1 MEDNGRKLETL
12 QTLVKELTTE
22 NDGLYHQLNHLMI
35 RNNTLLKRIDDLQQA
50 INDLHIRLEESNLIN
65 NNLIRSNDRRSTG
78 YDNRNA
84 ATSLLRS
91 EPRQPVKEDDLGS
104 LDLEEL
110 YQKWKSF
117 PGQEGKNEPNMRK
130 QSLMLAHL
138 YSKGNLTASDLFY
151 HSGTGAV
158 TGARYVATLK
168 KFGMIEYTGARKK
181 GHYRITPQGRQ
192 FVESRMEARE
202 NHLVDDLPES
212 NTLLQG
218 IPLENDFNIPTVNRM
233 DHFDL

>member
-1 MEDNGRKLETL
+1 MEENGRKLETMEM
-12 QTLVKELTTE
+12 LVKQLTSE
-22 NDGLYHQLNHLMI
+22 NETLYHQLNHMMI

-65 NNLIRSNDRRSTG
+65 NNLIKSNDRRNVG
-78 YDNRNA
+78 FDNKND

-91 EPRQPVKEDDLGS
+91 EVQQYIEKDSVGNI
-104 LDLEEL
+104 DLEEL

-117 PGQEGKNEPNMRK
+117 PGQEARNEPNIRK
-130 QSLMLAHL
+130 QSLMMAHL
-138 YSKGNLTASDLFY
+138 YSKGNLSASDLFS

-168 KFGMIEYTGARKK
+168 KFKMIEYTGARKK
-181 GHYRITPQGRQ
+181 GHYRITSMGRQ
-192 FVESRMEARE
+192 FVESGFEPTEHHA
-202 NHLVDDLPES
+202 VADTPET

-218 IPLENDFNIPTVNRM
+218 IPMQGKMKVPTINM
-233 DHFDL
+233 LDHYDL